1 VPTLV
6 TQLRR
11 VLAGVRREVLASPE
25 RRMLRRLEQEFHR
38 KPRYTRG
45 AIAVGPYDI
54 EYADAG
60 SVWPQW
66 DDMFMRGTLEFT
78 AGDAAPRILDCG
90 ANVGIASLY
99 FKRRYPLARITAF
112 EADPNLAAMCRR
124 NLQANGASD
133 VDVQAS
139 AVWIENGRI
148 EFIAEGSDSGVIA
161 AVEPSVTGQ
170 RIAVPAVRL
179 RDFLREPIDLL
190 KLDIEGA
197 ELAVLQD
204 CRNVLDQVRNMTIDL
219 HEFDPAHRQT
229 GDVFGLL
236 TDAGFTFDVKSLV
249 SLPWRTPD
257 VRSPFPKPA
266 PVWAVQVRAWRS

>member
-1 VPTLV
+1 MPTL
-6 TQLRR
+6 TSQLRR
-11 VLAGVRREVLASPE
+11 VAGGIRRELWASPE
-25 RRMLRRLEQEFHR
+25 RRMLRRLEQEFGR
-38 KPRYTRG
+38 APRYTRG
-45 AIAVGPYDI
+45 AVAVGPYNL

-66 DDMFMRGTLEFT
+66 EDIFLHGALDFT
-78 AGDAAPRILDCG
+78 AGGATPRILDCG

-99 FKRRYPLARITAF
+99 FKRRYPRARITAF

-124 NLQANGASD
+124 NLQANSASD

-148 EFIAEGSDSGVIA
+148 EFVAEGSDSGAIA
-161 AVEPSVTGQ
+161 SLDPSAAGQ

-179 RDFLREPIDLL
+179 RDWLDEPIDLL

-204 CRNVLDQVRNMTIDL
+204 CRDVLHQVRNVTIDL

-229 GDVFGLL
+229 GDVFRLL
-236 TDAGFTFDVKSLV
+236 TDAGFTFDMKSLV
-249 SLPWRTPD
+249 SLPSRTPD
-257 VRSPFPKPA
+257 LRSPFPKPA
-266 PVWAVQVRAWRS
+266 PVWAALVRAWRS